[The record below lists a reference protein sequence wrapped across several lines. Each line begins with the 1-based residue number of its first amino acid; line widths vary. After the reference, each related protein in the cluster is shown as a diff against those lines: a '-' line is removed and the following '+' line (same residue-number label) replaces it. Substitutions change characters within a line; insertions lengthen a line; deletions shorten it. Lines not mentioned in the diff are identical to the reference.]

1 MPVETIKVAVL
12 GAAGEN
18 AGLILHG
25 LLASKEPKFE
35 ITALARPSSA
45 SKPSYVKLATKGIRI
60 VTVDL
65 DGPDIQIVEAL
76 EGQDIVIASVPPN
89 ALDSQLPLI
98 RAAKLAKIKRFVP
111 SAFAMAIAPSGI
123 CGVQIEKERIY
134 AELMASGIPYTIID
148 VGWWYNGFIPQ
159 VPSGCT
165 DFAIALPDFIRN
177 LVPGDGSVKTYVIDN
192 EDIGD
197 LVAQIITD
205 PRTINKRVMASGTA
219 LSFNDMFH
227 IAEELIG
234 EKPEPKKLIAV
245 SKQVS
250 AEGLRG
256 MIAGL
261 EAKLAESPGD
271 YLLFVGKAWLE
282 YYYSSF
288 IDCDN
293 SPDGIKRLGYVSS
306 TELYPDFVPTSF
318 RTFLQETLEKKRRLP
333 YSDRA

>member
-1 MPVETIKVAVL
+1 MSVETIKVAVL

-18 AGLILHG
+18 AGLILDG
-25 LLASKEPKFE
+25 LLASKKPKFE
-35 ITALARPSSA
+35 ITALARPSSV
-45 SKPSYVKLATKGIRI
+45 SKPSYIKLATKGIRI
-60 VTVDL
+60 ITVDL
-65 DGPDIQIVEAL
+65 DGPDIHIVEAL

-98 RAAKLAKIKRFVP
+98 RAAKLANIKRFVP

-134 AELMASGIPYTIID
+134 AELVASSIPYTIID

-159 VPSGCT
+159 VPSGIT
-165 DFAIALPDFIRN
+165 DFAIALPEFIRN
-177 LVPGDGSVKTYVIDN
+177 LVPGDGTIKTHVIDN
-192 EDIGD
+192 EDVGR
-197 LVAQIITD
+197 LVARIITD

-219 LSFNDMFH
+219 LSFDDMFA
-227 IAEELIG
+227 IAEELTG
-234 EKPEPKKLIAV
+234 EKPEPRN
-245 SKQVS
+245 VS
-250 AEGLRG
+250 AEGLKN

-261 EAKLAESPGD
+261 NAKLESSPDD
-271 YLLFVGKAWLE
+271 YFLFVGKSWLE

-318 RTFLQETLEKKRRLP
+318 RTFLQETMEKNRRLP

>member
-1 MPVETIKVAVL
+1 MSVETIKVAVL

-18 AGLILHG
+18 AGLILDG

-35 ITALARPSSA
+35 ITALARPSSVSKA
-45 SKPSYVKLATKGIRI
+45 SYIKLATKGIRI
-60 VTVDL
+60 IAVDL
-65 DGPDIQIVEAL
+65 DGSDIQIAEAL

-98 RAAKLAKIKRFVP
+98 RAAKLANIQRFVP

-134 AELMASGIPYTIID
+134 AELVASSIPYTIID

-159 VPSGCT
+159 VPSGFT

-177 LVPGDGSVKTYVIDN
+177 LVPGDGTVKTHVIDN
-192 EDIGD
+192 QDVGR
-197 LVAQIITD
+197 LVARIITD

-219 LSFNDMFH
+219 LSFDDMFA
-227 IAEELIG
+227 IAEELTG
-234 EKPEPKKLIAV
+234 EKPERRN
-245 SKQVS
+245 VS
-250 AEGLRG
+250 AEGLKN

-261 EAKLAESPGD
+261 NAKLEGSPDD
-271 YLLFVGKAWLE
+271 YFLFVGKSWLE

-288 IDCDN
+288 ID
-293 SPDGIKRLGYVSS
+293 
-306 TELYPDFVPTSF
+306 F
-318 RTFLQETLEKKRRLP
+318 QM
-333 YSDRA
+333 A